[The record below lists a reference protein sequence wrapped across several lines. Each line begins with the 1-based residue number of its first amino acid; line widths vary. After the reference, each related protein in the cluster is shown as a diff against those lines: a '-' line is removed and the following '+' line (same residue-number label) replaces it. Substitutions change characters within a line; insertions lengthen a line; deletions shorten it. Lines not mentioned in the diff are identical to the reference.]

1 MDRNN
6 CALLRC
12 RSETRWQWPIDRKKN
27 EHSDSVD
34 EHSVCRFAAPNHH
47 QQSIQC
53 QLPGWISRGYG
64 RIRGSIVANVSIFR
78 VAIFILFILSVV
90 LCRNLSF
97 SSWLY
102 EEPLRGTVDTDHG
115 GFVTEYKQHHRLRA

>member
-64 RIRGSIVANVSIFR
+64 RIRGSIFANVSIFQGSDIYP
-78 VAIFILFILSVV
+78 V
-90 LCRNLSF
+90 
-97 SSWLY
+97 Y
-102 EEPLRGTVDTDHG
+102 TERGTLQKLVLQLMA
-115 GFVTEYKQHHRLRA
+115 V